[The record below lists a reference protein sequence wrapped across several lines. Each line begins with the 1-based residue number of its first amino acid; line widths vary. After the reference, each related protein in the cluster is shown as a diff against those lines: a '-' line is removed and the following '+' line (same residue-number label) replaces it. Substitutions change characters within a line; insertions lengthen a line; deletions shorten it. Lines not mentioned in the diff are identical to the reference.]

1 MISMDRQTLTLIAV
15 IVCMIGIVVMFKELR
30 TAKEDVEGLKGF
42 SMNVMKRLQPQP
54 QPVPMPMPV
63 RVAPPTPPQPEPK
76 VEKKEEVVA
85 EEEVVEK

>member
-54 QPVPMPMPV
+54 VPMPMPV

-76 VEKKEEVVA
+76 VENKEEVVA

>member
-15 IVCMIGIVVMFKELR
+15 IVCMIGIVVMFKELK

-42 SMNVMKRLQPQP
+42 SMNVMKRLQP

-76 VEKKEEVVA
+76 VENKEEVVA

>member
-15 IVCMIGIVVMFKELR
+15 IVCMIGIVVMFKELK

-54 QPVPMPMPV
+54 MPV
-63 RVAPPTPPQPEPK
+63 RVAPPAPAPAPAPVVVPK
-76 VEKKEEVVA
+76 EKEEEVA
-85 EEEVVEK
+85 EEEAGEN

>member
-1 MISMDRQTLTLIAV
+1 MDRQTLTLIAV
-15 IVCMIGIVVMFKELR
+15 IVCMIGIVVMFKELK

-54 QPVPMPMPV
+54 MPMPMPV
-63 RVAPPTPPQPEPK
+63 RVAPPMPPQPEPK

>member
-15 IVCMIGIVVMFKELR
+15 IVCMIGIVVMFKELK

-54 QPVPMPMPV
+54 MPMPMPV
-63 RVAPPTPPQPEPK
+63 RVAPPMPPQPEPK

>member
-15 IVCMIGIVVMFKELR
+15 IVCMIGIVVMFKELK

-54 QPVPMPMPV
+54 MPMPMPV
-63 RVAPPTPPQPEPK
+63 RVAPPMPPQPEPK
-76 VEKKEEVVA
+76 VENKEEVVA

>member
-15 IVCMIGIVVMFKELR
+15 IVCMIGIVVMFKELK

-54 QPVPMPMPV
+54 VPMPMPV
-63 RVAPPTPPQPEPK
+63 RVAPPQPEPK
-76 VEKKEEVVA
+76 VENKEEVVA

>member
-1 MISMDRQTLTLIAV
+1 MDRQTLTLIAV
-15 IVCMIGIVVMFKELR
+15 IVCMIGIVVMFRELK

-54 QPVPMPMPV
+54 MPMPV
-63 RVAPPTPPQPEPK
+63 RVAPPTPQQPEPK
-76 VEKKEEVVA
+76 LEKKEEVVA

>member
-1 MISMDRQTLTLIAV
+1 MDRQTLTLIAV
-15 IVCMIGIVVMFKELR
+15 IVCMIGIVVMFKELK

-54 QPVPMPMPV
+54 MPMPMPV

-76 VEKKEEVVA
+76 VENKEEVVA

>member
-54 QPVPMPMPV
+54 MPMPMPV
-63 RVAPPTPPQPEPK
+63 RVAPPMPPQPEPK

>member
-15 IVCMIGIVVMFKELR
+15 IVCMIGIVVMFKELK

-54 QPVPMPMPV
+54 MPMPMPV

-76 VEKKEEVVA
+76 VENKEEVVA

>member
-15 IVCMIGIVVMFKELR
+15 IVCMIGIVVMFKELK

-54 QPVPMPMPV
+54 MPMPV

-76 VEKKEEVVA
+76 VENKEEVVA

>member
-54 QPVPMPMPV
+54 MPMPV

-76 VEKKEEVVA
+76 VENKEEVVA